1 MTPALPLI
9 VFAAP
14 GQALDPACASPI
26 TVEAWS
32 ALLDDAERAFTD
44 LDEAGF
50 DASMELAAQ
59 RLGCLD
65 AAVLPTL
72 AARYHRLVALR
83 LYVRADRQ
91 GATLAL
97 AAARAVDPF
106 GAFPSAL
113 LPPGHEARALA
124 AQASTPGD
132 TRRGPKIRD
141 GALIFDGTVT
151 RARPSD
157 RPTLLQIEVDDAVIS
172 SRYLAPSEPLPVP
185 GALRAGPSTAS
196 WIAGGAGLALGV
208 GSAVVYGV
216 AAQHARFLD
225 ETPADDLSREE
236 VESMSRST
244 NGLVLASGAGA
255 ILSGAGLVVALV
267 RW

>member
-1 MTPALPLI
+1 MLPALLPL
-9 VFAAP
+9 VLATP
-14 GQALDPACASPI
+14 GQALDPACS
-26 TVEAWS
+26 TSVSVEAWAS
-32 ALLDDAERAFTD
+32 LLDDAERSFAD

-59 RLGCLD
+59 RLSCLD

-83 LYVRADRQ
+83 LYVRHDQQ
-91 GATLAL
+91 GALLAL

-113 LPPGHEARALA
+113 LPPGHEARAMA
-124 AQASTPGD
+124 AKASTPGD
-132 TRRGPKIRD
+132 TRRSPRIRD
-141 GALIFDGTVT
+141 GATIFDGTVT
-151 RARPSD
+151 RQRPAD
-157 RPTLLQIEVDDAVIS
+157 RPTLFQVEADDQLRA
-172 SRYLAPSEPLPVP
+172 SRYLAPGEPLPVP
-185 GALRAGPSTAS
+185 AELRAGPSTLS
-196 WIAGGAGLALGV
+196 WISGGAGLALGV

-225 ETPADDLSREE
+225 EAPSDDLTREE
-236 VESMSRST
+236 VESMRHST
-244 NGLVLASGAGA
+244 NTLVLVSGAGA
-255 ILSGAGLVVALV
+255 VLGGVGLTVALI